1 MRAASAPTQHRGRGQ
16 LTHAHGHHVK
26 GGEASVHAAQP
37 VQTEWKADRQQT
49 CRGGGDEQTK
59 MFNGAPAG
67 FEDGGRTAQE
77 CYEFARSTWK
87 ELAPR
92 WAEKIKPL
100 LEQAVKE
107 W

>member
-1 MRAASAPTQHRGRGQ
+1 
-16 LTHAHGHHVK
+16 
-26 GGEASVHAAQP
+26 
-37 VQTEWKADRQQT
+37 
-49 CRGGGDEQTK
+49 

>member
-1 MRAASAPTQHRGRGQ
+1 MQLVLGARDRDEEDAPLLPR
-16 LTHAHGHHVK
+16 LPA
-26 GGEASVHAAQP
+26 AAQVVLQLEP
-37 VQTEWKADRQQT
+37 V
-49 CRGGGDEQTK
+49 
-59 MFNGAPAG
+59 GAPAG

-92 WAEKIKPL
+92 WADEIKPL